1 MSALNLQE
9 NSLNQIYVYPNP
21 TVEKLFFS
29 SEATDIQVFSKE
41 GKQVMAKTKGDFID
55 LSALSNGIYY
65 ISLRVEGGRQVLP
78 VLRALD

>member
-1 MSALNLQE
+1 
-9 NSLNQIYVYPNP
+9 
-21 TVEKLFFS
+21 
-29 SEATDIQVFSKE
+29 
-41 GKQVMAKTKGDFID
+41 MAKTKGDFID